1 MADFYFILIIIGMFA
16 VTFGIRFCLFA
27 KANKVVMPVWVEGA
41 LGFVPISV
49 LSAIIVPMIFMPSGN
64 LALSLQN
71 PWLIGAG
78 VAFIVGLIKQ
88 NQLLTILVGVIA
100 FYLSKLII

>member
-1 MADFYFILIIIGMFA
+1 MTELYFVSIILGMFA

-49 LSAIIVPMIFMPSGN
+49 LSAIIVPMIFMPNGQ
-64 LALSLQN
+64 LELSLQN

-78 VAFIVGLIKQ
+78 AAFIVGLIKQ
-88 NQLLTILVGVIA
+88 NQLLTILIGVLA

>member
-1 MADFYFILIIIGMFA
+1 MADFYFVLIIIGMFA

-49 LSAIIVPMIFMPSGN
+49 LSAIIVPMIFMPNGN
-64 LALSLQN
+64 LTLSLQN

-100 FYLSKLII
+100 FYLSKLIV